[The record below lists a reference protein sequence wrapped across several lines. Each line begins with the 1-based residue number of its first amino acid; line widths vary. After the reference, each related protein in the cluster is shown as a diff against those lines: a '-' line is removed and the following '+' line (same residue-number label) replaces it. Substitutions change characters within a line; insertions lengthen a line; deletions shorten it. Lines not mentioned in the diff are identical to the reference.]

1 MHILPPKS
9 RQLKVYSK
17 FQRTSQWRTKFVPE
31 IKLCGEWLKDLGF
44 DHGEHITVRFEDDR
58 LIIEP
63 VGELRKNP
71 QLEIWGN

>member
-1 MHILPPKS
+1 MATRKFKS
-9 RQLKVYSK
+9 RQLKIYPK
-17 FQRTSQWRTKFVPE
+17 YQRTSQWRTKFVPE

-63 VGELRKNP
+63 VGELRKSP
-71 QLEIWGN
+71 QLEIWED